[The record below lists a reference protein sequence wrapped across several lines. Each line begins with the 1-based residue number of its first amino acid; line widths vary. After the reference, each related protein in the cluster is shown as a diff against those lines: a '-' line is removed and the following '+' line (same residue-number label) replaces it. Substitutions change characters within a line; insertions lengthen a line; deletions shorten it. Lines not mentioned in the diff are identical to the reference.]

1 MNYLKDENAAMPSD
15 EDLRF
20 FDRNVESAENV
31 LNYGILKKG
40 NSLPIYF
47 VTNTKMDEINREII
61 QAKIQDE
68 KKLSAK
74 FEEWKEENAARYEHL
89 REEGREEVFREIYES
104 HLREAIGE
112 ETVDALGMFI
122 ARGKIQSN
130 GPEIWICYEKIQ
142 ARYSQENEC
151 RYATLKI
158 LIHELGH
165 AVMDA
170 ETSGNHY
177 ALNAWV
183 EEALANLISLKYQD
197 AVKSKA
203 RENTDCFEF
212 SKEFVRNS
220 VEGYRVGLDMF
231 EAESQGIVFE
241 WTKWRDSKYFMDAKT
256 EDLLEWRHYIENNQ
270 QLDPNCLIELYR
282 KILEFA
288 MVAGMNYSSF
298 YKNANRTMINTLVSM
313 WASGHQ
319 KEQECLRELLEVKEH
334 LIAEPVFQ
342 TIFPWEL
349 SNSTFQEHASNLNIL
364 DDDFVNALS
373 SIDGDANEFAFSAD
387 RYPYKHQ
394 SESWKAMLCDHKTI
408 AVTTGT
414 GSGKTECFIIPVLQ
428 DLYRQ
433 KQAGK
438 GDGIQAI
445 FLYPLNALMKNQRE
459 RIHAWC
465 DSLPQKLEYAIY
477 NGDMEETGRTT
488 VAYPQICTREDMR
501 NRVPQIL
508 FTNPTMLNYMMVRAK
523 DQGMLDRSKG
533 MLRWIILDEAHTYSG
548 SSATELALQI
558 RRVLDAFGVTV
569 DQVNFAVTSATMGGV
584 NAVKKLTDVV
594 SQLTGKNVN
603 DIVVINGERVIPGMD
618 QQVLDLKL
626 AELNAKYHSHID
638 AKMIL
643 DLRKKLNDS
652 PALSASDITASL
664 NLNIKELEQKLKLID
679 FLGTAV
685 DALGVNGKPLAL
697 LPTRAH
703 FFIRAINGVYAC
715 VNPNCSGRS
724 SKSLNLGSLTTY
736 QNMKCPHCGGGMVE
750 VACCA
755 DCGEMLVVGERK
767 SIEYRLRT
775 NEVSL
780 DYSPFDVDSEDLED
794 ESPEQ
799 DPLLQHEWQKFVFGH
814 HQHEWQKFVFGI
826 PQGKNPR
833 NVPPSY
839 FKFDA
844 IKSEILNFSE
854 TEAMQSG
861 NSVYQSLVDQETGND
876 LCPCCGV
883 TIGNKLRFLRASS
896 NFLGRILASDVLD
909 NATPMDKADLAADR
923 NILRQGRRYIT
934 FTDSRQGTAKSA
946 MGINQ
951 DVERN
956 WIRSAIYQYL
966 AKLRQDKTVAQKL
979 TPGDQQ
985 TYNWLLP
992 KDGHLPP
999 ALQNQLDNLR
1009 QQMLGNPNPAA
1020 ELVEWKTIKSSLDQD
1035 ADLNR
1040 LYEHIDNARRN
1051 KLGVAGRP
1059 DYLDAM
1065 YIDQF
1070 GWIPKTGNSLENL
1083 GLVHV
1088 VYPTLSQARVPDVLV
1103 RLGFTDEDWQS
1114 FLKIGLDYL
1123 IRARKHICFPSN
1135 ISKFSIQQAFSK
1147 DIYDFNSTYE
1157 NGAKWPQL
1165 DMNGKLKI
1173 RQPKLVLLLMAAL
1186 GYKTID
1192 DLDEGKRGLVNS
1204 ILAEAWRQIKDHV
1217 LTQTDSAND
1226 GYRLDLFDQ
1235 NKVKLQIVERG
1246 WRCPVDSVVV
1256 DTLFKGYSP
1265 RMRGFATQENIDR
1278 FKVVVQ
1284 NEMEFPYFPYANGE
1298 RVLDNGLKEKVNK
1311 ETVYQW
1317 ISDNWKEQKKAGIL
1331 GNLHFRILSPSSIYM
1346 AGEHSAQQQTDV
1358 LTKYENEFNKG
1369 HLNILSCSTTM
1380 EMGVDLKGISAVVMN
1395 SVPPKPAN
1403 YQQRAGRAGR
1413 RNETKSLA
1421 LTFCTPNPVGINAW
1435 KNPIWPLEHKT
1446 EMPEVK
1452 LTSPQII
1459 QRHINAFLLARYVE
1473 TLGGMGVKESIGE
1486 FFESTTGMS
1495 YEGFDLYLNS
1505 LLPSSSDYKL
1515 LSPRH
1520 KKLVLNT
1527 CLSGQ
1532 SLTDSIA
1539 ICKSQMYEVSCIYK
1553 NRKDAIKDSLDAA
1566 QNAARA
1572 IKKAIE
1578 NRKDKFLNTSLL
1590 VYLAEQNFLPSA
1602 GIPTGLVEFNN
1613 ECRQALRVREPH
1625 RQLKLP
1631 TQHLSQAIS
1640 MYAPGKQ
1647 VVIDEWCYESSGIS
1661 MKTKFDETKRDI
1673 IQECANCGY
1682 AQIVYGTPL
1691 TACPQCGSARMFGLR
1706 RENDRNGEAAR
1717 FTEIVEPAG
1726 FSVDWNGAMNPK
1738 RSIVPENT
1746 LSFVQPLLLKMQ
1758 PWAPRVKGVKISLRT
1773 PTEGSEI
1780 LFYNNGSHKSGFMLC
1795 PHCGRMESETDKKA
1809 FQRFI
1814 DHRHLQTGGVC
1825 EGAGHDGTRIR
1836 RNVLLVGRYQ
1846 TDFVE
1851 VKFFDRNDNEIVDE
1865 SILYS
1870 LGVII
1875 SRKLAEFL
1883 GVNDGE
1889 IEFGYNRNYNS
1900 IFIYDT
1906 AIGGAG
1912 YSPLLRD
1919 YKNEVL
1925 DLARMSLSKCCCTT
1939 ACTQCLVDR
1948 SSQWYLSYLNRP
1960 LALDWLETEYK
1971 SRTAPKEI
1979 TDKFGS
1985 VDAITSDWNTEF
1997 YRLCKD
2003 DSIKELKFF
2012 ISSSLKDWKPENF
2025 LFTNQINLLKAHTI
2039 KCSFVVDQ
2047 KLDFRSIDIFEL
2059 TPLLRTLYGNDF
2071 ELKKN
2076 LDVGNLKPL
2085 LGVVY
2090 KDGRHKIYISQDV
2103 SNQYDET
2110 WGDGMLYSTMLG
2122 TPFAFDPIGLSEITS
2137 VFNNSDEGMF
2147 DLSIKIKN
2155 VNVHDFLDAMNAYKS
2170 EKWQML
2176 NDVMSKEDSVKIS
2189 YADMY
2194 LNTPLGCIILAN
2206 MVKSLKDVWNV
2217 DVSSLNLDLAQ
2228 IKSSNIYGNNDFD
2241 SDFATVE
2248 VRNDFLKKCFA
2259 QIVGVEPYVE
2269 VSNHSHPRFL
2279 RIKGAKYEC
2288 EIRPDAGVAWGWAL
2302 DNRDKDNRGLR
2313 LRDCDESLDR
2323 DFALFNK
2330 RTYDGILYTVA
2341 WKKI

>member
-1 MNYLKDENAAMPSD
+1 M
-15 EDLRF
+15 
-20 FDRNVESAENV
+20 
-31 LNYGILKKG
+31 
-40 NSLPIYF
+40 
-47 VTNTKMDEINREII
+47 
-61 QAKIQDE
+61 
-68 KKLSAK
+68 
-74 FEEWKEENAARYEHL
+74 
-89 REEGREEVFREIYES
+89 
-104 HLREAIGE
+104 
-112 ETVDALGMFI
+112 
-122 ARGKIQSN
+122 
-130 GPEIWICYEKIQ
+130 
-142 ARYSQENEC
+142 
-151 RYATLKI
+151 
-158 LIHELGH
+158 
-165 AVMDA
+165 
-170 ETSGNHY
+170 
-177 ALNAWV
+177 
-183 EEALANLISLKYQD
+183 
-197 AVKSKA
+197 
-203 RENTDCFEF
+203 
-212 SKEFVRNS
+212 
-220 VEGYRVGLDMF
+220 
-231 EAESQGIVFE
+231 
-241 WTKWRDSKYFMDAKT
+241 
-256 EDLLEWRHYIENNQ
+256 
-270 QLDPNCLIELYR
+270 
-282 KILEFA
+282 
-288 MVAGMNYSSF
+288 
-298 YKNANRTMINTLVSM
+298 
-313 WASGHQ
+313 
-319 KEQECLRELLEVKEH
+319 
-334 LIAEPVFQ
+334 
-342 TIFPWEL
+342 
-349 SNSTFQEHASNLNIL
+349 
-364 DDDFVNALS
+364 
-373 SIDGDANEFAFSAD
+373 
-387 RYPYKHQ
+387 
-394 SESWKAMLCDHKTI
+394 
-408 AVTTGT
+408 
-414 GSGKTECFIIPVLQ
+414 
-428 DLYRQ
+428 
-433 KQAGK
+433 
-438 GDGIQAI
+438 
-445 FLYPLNALMKNQRE
+445 
-459 RIHAWC
+459 
-465 DSLPQKLEYAIY
+465 
-477 NGDMEETGRTT
+477 
-488 VAYPQICTREDMR
+488 
-501 NRVPQIL
+501 
-508 FTNPTMLNYMMVRAK
+508 
-523 DQGMLDRSKG
+523 
-533 MLRWIILDEAHTYSG
+533 
-548 SSATELALQI
+548 
-558 RRVLDAFGVTV
+558 
-569 DQVNFAVTSATMGGV
+569 
-584 NAVKKLTDVV
+584 
-594 SQLTGKNVN
+594 
-603 DIVVINGERVIPGMD
+603 
-618 QQVLDLKL
+618 
-626 AELNAKYHSHID
+626 
-638 AKMIL
+638 
-643 DLRKKLNDS
+643 
-652 PALSASDITASL
+652 
-664 NLNIKELEQKLKLID
+664 
-679 FLGTAV
+679 
-685 DALGVNGKPLAL
+685 
-697 LPTRAH
+697 
-703 FFIRAINGVYAC
+703 
-715 VNPNCSGRS
+715 
-724 SKSLNLGSLTTY
+724 
-736 QNMKCPHCGGGMVE
+736 
-750 VACCA
+750 
-755 DCGEMLVVGERK
+755 
-767 SIEYRLRT
+767 
-775 NEVSL
+775 
-780 DYSPFDVDSEDLED
+780 
-794 ESPEQ
+794 
-799 DPLLQHEWQKFVFGH
+799 
-814 HQHEWQKFVFGI
+814 
-826 PQGKNPR
+826 
-833 NVPPSY
+833 
-839 FKFDA
+839 
-844 IKSEILNFSE
+844 
-854 TEAMQSG
+854 
-861 NSVYQSLVDQETGND
+861 
-876 LCPCCGV
+876 
-883 TIGNKLRFLRASS
+883 
-896 NFLGRILASDVLD
+896 
-909 NATPMDKADLAADR
+909 
-923 NILRQGRRYIT
+923 
-934 FTDSRQGTAKSA
+934 
-946 MGINQ
+946 
-951 DVERN
+951 
-956 WIRSAIYQYL
+956 
-966 AKLRQDKTVAQKL
+966 
-979 TPGDQQ
+979 
-985 TYNWLLP
+985 
-992 KDGHLPP
+992 
-999 ALQNQLDNLR
+999 
-1009 QQMLGNPNPAA
+1009 
-1020 ELVEWKTIKSSLDQD
+1020 
-1035 ADLNR
+1035 
-1040 LYEHIDNARRN
+1040 
-1051 KLGVAGRP
+1051 
-1059 DYLDAM
+1059 
-1065 YIDQF
+1065 
-1070 GWIPKTGNSLENL
+1070 
-1083 GLVHV
+1083 
-1088 VYPTLSQARVPDVLV
+1088 
-1103 RLGFTDEDWQS
+1103 
-1114 FLKIGLDYL
+1114 
-1123 IRARKHICFPSN
+1123 
-1135 ISKFSIQQAFSK
+1135 
-1147 DIYDFNSTYE
+1147 
-1157 NGAKWPQL
+1157 
-1165 DMNGKLKI
+1165 
-1173 RQPKLVLLLMAAL
+1173 
-1186 GYKTID
+1186 
-1192 DLDEGKRGLVNS
+1192 
-1204 ILAEAWRQIKDHV
+1204 
-1217 LTQTDSAND
+1217 
-1226 GYRLDLFDQ
+1226 
-1235 NKVKLQIVERG
+1235 
-1246 WRCPVDSVVV
+1246 
-1256 DTLFKGYSP
+1256 
-1265 RMRGFATQENIDR
+1265 
-1278 FKVVVQ
+1278 
-1284 NEMEFPYFPYANGE
+1284 
-1298 RVLDNGLKEKVNK
+1298 
-1311 ETVYQW
+1311 
-1317 ISDNWKEQKKAGIL
+1317 
-1331 GNLHFRILSPSSIYM
+1331 
-1346 AGEHSAQQQTDV
+1346 
-1358 LTKYENEFNKG
+1358 
-1369 HLNILSCSTTM
+1369 
-1380 EMGVDLKGISAVVMN
+1380 
-1395 SVPPKPAN
+1395 
-1403 YQQRAGRAGR
+1403 
-1413 RNETKSLA
+1413 
-1421 LTFCTPNPVGINAW
+1421 
-1435 KNPIWPLEHKT
+1435 
-1446 EMPEVK
+1446 
-1452 LTSPQII
+1452 
-1459 QRHINAFLLARYVE
+1459 
-1473 TLGGMGVKESIGE
+1473 
-1486 FFESTTGMS
+1486 
-1495 YEGFDLYLNS
+1495 
-1505 LLPSSSDYKL
+1505 
-1515 LSPRH
+1515 
-1520 KKLVLNT
+1520 
-1527 CLSGQ
+1527 
-1532 SLTDSIA
+1532 
-1539 ICKSQMYEVSCIYK
+1539 
-1553 NRKDAIKDSLDAA
+1553 
-1566 QNAARA
+1566 
-1572 IKKAIE
+1572 
-1578 NRKDKFLNTSLL
+1578 

-1795 PHCGRMESETDKKA
+1795 PHCGRMESETDEKA

>member
-112 ETVDALGMFI
+112 DTVDALGMFV

-523 DQGMLDRSKG
+523 DQGMLERSKG
-533 MLRWIILDEAHTYSG
+533 TLRWIILDEAHTYSG

-584 NAVKKLTDVV
+584 NAQKKLTDVV
-594 SQLTGKNVN
+594 SQLTGKKVN
-603 DIVVINGERVIPGMD
+603 DIVVINGKRVIPEMD
-618 QQVLDLKL
+618 QKVLDLKL
-626 AELNAKYHSHID
+626 AELNAKYHGHID
-638 AKMIL
+638 AKMIH
-643 DLRKKLNDS
+643 DLRKKLNDSHS
-652 PALSASDITASL
+652 PALSASDITTSL
-664 NLNIKELEQKLKLID
+664 NLEIEELEQKLKLID
-679 FLGTAV
+679 FLSTAV

-724 SKSLNLGSLTTY
+724 PKSLNLGCLTTY

-750 VACCA
+750 IACCA

-799 DPLLQHEWQKFVFGH
+799 NSRHP
-814 HQHEWQKFVFGI
+814 HEWQKFVFGI

-833 NVPPSY
+833 NVKPSY

-844 IKSEILNFSE
+844 IKSQILNSSE
-854 TEAMQSG
+854 TEASQPQ
-861 NSVYQSLVDQETGND
+861 NSIYQSLVDQEGND

-883 TIGNKLRFLRASS
+883 SIGNKLRFLRASS

-909 NATPMDKADLAADR
+909 NATPMDKADLD
-923 NILRQGRRYIT
+923 ILRQGRRYIT

-966 AKLRQDKTVAQKL
+966 AKLRQDKTVAQNL
-979 TPGDQQ
+979 TPAEQQ
-985 TYNWLLP
+985 MYVFLLQN
-992 KDGHLPP
+992 DGHLPG
-999 ALQNQLDNLR
+999 AMQNQLDDLR
-1009 QQMLGNPNPAA
+1009 QRMTGNPNPAA
-1020 ELVEWKTIKSSLDQD
+1020 DLVDWNAIKRSLDQD

-1040 LYEHIDNARRN
+1040 LYEHIDNARKN
-1051 KLGVAGRP
+1051 KLGLTGRP

-1083 GLVHV
+1083 GLVHI
-1088 VYPTLSQARVPDVLV
+1088 VYPTLSQVRVQDELGH
-1103 RLGFTDEDWQS
+1103 LGFTDEDWQS

-1123 IRARKHICFPSN
+1123 IRARKHICLPSN
-1135 ISKFSIQQAFSK
+1135 ISKLSIQQAFSK

-1165 DMNGKLKI
+1165 DMNGRLKI

-1186 GYKTID
+1186 GYKTIE
-1192 DLDEGKRGLVNS
+1192 DLECNRALVNS
-1204 ILAEAWRQIKDHV
+1204 ILAKAWREIRDHV
-1217 LTQTDSAND
+1217 LTKTDSAND

-1278 FKVVVQ
+1278 FRVVVQ
-1284 NEMEFPYFPYANGE
+1284 NELKFPYFPYAKGE
-1298 RVLDNGLKEKVNK
+1298 RVLDNGLKEKVSK

-1317 ISDNWKEQKKAGIL
+1317 ISDNWKEQEKAGIL

-1459 QRHINAFLLARYVE
+1459 QRHINAFLLACYVK

-1486 FFESTTGMS
+1486 FFDSQTGMS
-1495 YEGFDLYLNS
+1495 HEGFDLYLNS
-1505 LLPSSSDYKL
+1505 LSPSSSDYNL
-1515 LSPRH
+1515 LLPRH
-1520 KKLVLNT
+1520 AKLVLNT

-1539 ICKSQMYEVSCIYK
+1539 VCKNQMYEVSCIYK
-1553 NRKDAIKDSLDAA
+1553 NRKEAINDSLASS

-1572 IKKAIE
+1572 IQKAIE
-1578 NRKDKFLNTSLL
+1578 NRKNKFLNTSLL
-1590 VYLAEQNFLPSA
+1590 GYLAEQNFLPSA

-1613 ECRQALRVREPH
+1613 ECQALRAREPS

-1647 VVIDEWCYESSGIS
+1647 VVINEWCYESSGIS

-1691 TACPQCGSARMFGLR
+1691 TVCPQCGSGKMVGLKK
-1706 RENDRNGEAAR
+1706 ENQRNGGATK

-1726 FSVDWNGAMNPK
+1726 FSVDWKGAMNPK
-1738 RSIVPENT
+1738 RSITPENT

-1758 PWAPRVKGVKISLRT
+1758 PWAPKVKGVKISLRT

-1795 PHCGRMESETDKKA
+1795 PHCGRMESETDENA

-1814 DHRHLQTGGVC
+1814 DHRHLQTGGEC

-1851 VKFFDRNDNEIVDE
+1851 VKFFDRNDNEVVDA

-1875 SRKLAEFL
+1875 SRKLAEYL

-1889 IEFGYNRNYNS
+1889 IEFGYNQNYNS

-1960 LALDWLETEYK
+1960 LALDWLEMEYK

-1979 TDKFGS
+1979 TDKFRS
-1985 VDAITSDWNTEF
+1985 VEAITSDWNTEF

-2025 LFTNQINLLKAHTI
+2025 LFTNQINLLKAHSI

-2090 KDGRHKIYISQDV
+2090 KDGRNKIYISQDV

-2147 DLSIKIKN
+2147 DLSIKTKN
-2155 VNVHDFLDAMNAYKS
+2155 VSVHNFVATMNTYKS
-2170 EKWQML
+2170 EKWLIL

-2228 IKSSNIYGNNDFD
+2228 IKSSNIYGRNDFD

-2279 RIKGAKYEC
+2279 RIKGAKHEC

-2302 DNRDKDNRGLR
+2302 DNRDMDNRGLR
-2313 LRDCDESLDR
+2313 LKDCDESLNR

-2330 RTYDGILYTVA
+2330 RTNDGILYTVA